1 MDAAYRCC
9 LLQTTSHYLKKAF
22 PSTGLKPHFSM
33 AVNKSTRHR
42 DTNHAILII
51 MPVNGRRVAVPMDAP
66 LVYKIDDEGDITGGS
81 GVDLVHETIE
91 SVKKNLD
98 FESKDL
104 SYIRGKILFH

>member
-1 MDAAYRCC
+1 MDAAYRYY
-9 LLQTTSHYLKKAF
+9 LLQTSHCLKETL
-22 PSTGLKPHFSM
+22 PSTGLKPHFLM
-33 AVNKSTRHR
+33 AIDKSTAHR
-42 DTNHAILII
+42 DTDHAVLII
-51 MPVNGRRVAVPMDAP
+51 MLVNRRRVAVLVDAP

>member
-1 MDAAYRCC
+1 
-9 LLQTTSHYLKKAF
+9 
-22 PSTGLKPHFSM
+22 M

-81 GVDLVHETIE
+81 GVDWADQAVE
-91 SVKKNLD
+91 SVKKNLE
-98 FESKDL
+98 FESKYL
-104 SYIRGKILFH
+104 SYIRG

>member
-1 MDAAYRCC
+1 MKET
-9 LLQTTSHYLKKAF
+9 L
-22 PSTGLKPHFSM
+22 PSTGLKPHFLM
-33 AVNKSTRHR
+33 AIDKSTPYR

-81 GVDLVHETIE
+81 GVDLAHQAVE
-91 SVKKNLD
+91 SVKKNLE
-98 FESKDL
+98 FESEDL